1 MTLVQHLQVFQYV
14 DGSLTE
20 EVLRG
25 GVKGL
30 GKDEIRVL
38 AYPNDQRV
46 GGQDGLDEIDW
57 LSDAVVG
64 GDEGDVVVASVL
76 NETGR
81 RLIGTRLTARGGWMC
96 IGVKEGIADVAL
108 EQWSAV
114 GGTDMRCIIR
124 ERCRL

>member
-1 MTLVQHLQVFQYV
+1 M
-14 DGSLTE
+14 
-20 EVLRG
+20 
-25 GVKGL
+25 KGL

-57 LSDAVVG
+57 LSDTVVG

-76 NETGR
+76 DETGR
-81 RLIGTRLTARGGWMC
+81 RLIGTRLTARGRRMC
-96 IGVKEGIADVAL
+96 VGVKEGVVDIAL

-124 ERCRL
+124 ECCRL